1 MFNFESMMPKTGSM
15 NDYGKTMLDSM
26 LKASEIAAESHKK
39 IVAQQSALTEAQFS
53 AFTKMVEAM
62 RGEKPAEVV
71 SAQAEIAS
79 KLGEEFMSVAKESF
93 ETQIE
98 GVKARALTKLA
109 KSQKQLQKKQPK
121 GLSEAG
127 PSCPP
132 CSFPERLNYLYPCT
146 SSSLNT

>member
-98 GVKARALTKLA
+98 ARDKLA
-109 KSQKQLQKKQPK
+109 ALWT
-121 GLSEAG
+121 EAG
-127 PSCPP
+127 EKPKAAAKKAA
-132 CSFPERLNYLYPCT
+132 
-146 SSSLNT
+146 